1 MRLPILGVVLA
12 SCVLAQCGGGQET
25 TSPPAHPDGASL
37 IPVAPAPQPTATPLP
52 GTEPVLDPL
61 PVRPGG
67 GGTEAGDASGC
78 GEPYPPAISRINVK
92 IHANAG
98 DRPDAEYCKRIGFSD
113 GRSFCP
119 VRAEG
124 SPERIPCEAARVGVA
139 SDTGRP
145 GPTWSV
151 NGRSCDSAD
160 SASRC
165 LNHGDNQYLAWAY
178 GTGSFRACAQSGV
191 CGEIQVQ

>member
-12 SCVLAQCGGGQET
+12 AFVLTQCGGGQET
-25 TSPPAHPDGASL
+25 TSRPSLPDAASL

-61 PVRPGG
+61 PARPGG
-67 GGTEAGDASGC
+67 GGAETGDASGC
-78 GEPYPPAISRINVK
+78 GEPLV
-92 IHANAG
+92 G
-98 DRPDAEYCKRIGFSD
+98 PDAEYCKRVGFSD

-124 SPERIPCEAARVGVA
+124 SPDRIACEAARVGVA

-145 GPTWSV
+145 GPTWSA
-151 NGRSCDSAD
+151 NGRSCDAAD
-160 SASRC
+160 GAGRC